1 MTKRRYLIIENQ
13 KQEQDQY
20 FEIKGINIHKLDY
33 LNLDILV
40 ITKESKVPDIQH

>member
-1 MTKRRYLIIENQ
+1 MIKNRFVIIENQ
-13 KQEQDQY
+13 NQD